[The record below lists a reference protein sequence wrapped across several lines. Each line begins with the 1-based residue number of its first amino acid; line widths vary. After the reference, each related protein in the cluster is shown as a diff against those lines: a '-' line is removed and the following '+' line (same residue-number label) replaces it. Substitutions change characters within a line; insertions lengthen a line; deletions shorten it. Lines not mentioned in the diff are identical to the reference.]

1 MIYNLT
7 IFLILNFGAL
17 ALGSF
22 FTRKA
27 VTSQWYINLKK
38 APWTPPGWVFGS
50 AWTIIMICFSFYI
63 TFLWPVIENKNF
75 LLTLFVAQ
83 WVLNIGWNPTFF
95 YLKKV
100 LAGLIIIAGL
110 TLIIGFFLLFYWS
123 ELGLKSALI
132 FPYFIWLVIATSLN
146 VYIYLN
152 N

>member
-22 FTRKA
+22 FTLKA

-83 WVLNIGWNPTFF
+83 WVLNVGWNPTFF

-100 LAGLIIIAGL
+100 LAGQREPA
-110 TLIIGFFLLFYWS
+110 
-123 ELGLKSALI
+123 
-132 FPYFIWLVIATSLN
+132 
-146 VYIYLN
+146 
-152 N
+152 